1 MIELSTPLDI
11 DNKIMANPIFACRIP
26 DDDLQAFR
34 DLCKRYNLDPG
45 EAVKRFMAE
54 SVQNGCLPDR
64 VLNPNTDSLS
74 LQDRVSR
81 LEARLEAIEAKKQS
95 VAIAA

>member
-1 MIELSTPLDI
+1 
-11 DNKIMANPIFACRIP
+11 MANPIFACRIP

-45 EAVKRFMAE
+45 EAVKRFMADAIA
-54 SVQNGCLPDR
+54 QGRLPDEI
-64 VLNPNTDSLS
+64 LNPGTDTLS

-81 LEARLEAIEAKKQS
+81 LEARLEALEAGKKQPA
-95 VAIAA
+95 AIAA

>member
-1 MIELSTPLDI
+1 
-11 DNKIMANPIFACRIP
+11 MANPIFACRIP

-45 EAVKRFMAE
+45 EAVKRFMGEAIA
-54 SVQNGCLPDR
+54 QGRLPDEI
-64 VLNPNTDSLS
+64 LNPGTDALS

-81 LEARLEAIEAKKQS
+81 LEARLEAIETGKKQS

>member
-1 MIELSTPLDI
+1 
-11 DNKIMANPIFACRIP
+11 MANPIFACRIP

-45 EAVKRFMAE
+45 EAVKRFMSE
-54 SVQNGCLPDR
+54 SVRDGCLPDR
-64 VLNPNTDSLS
+64 VLNPGTDTLS

-81 LEARLEAIEAKKQS
+81 LEARLEAIEAGKKQPA
-95 VAIAA
+95 AIAA

>member
-1 MIELSTPLDI
+1 
-11 DNKIMANPIFACRIP
+11 MANPIFACRVP

-45 EAVKRFMAE
+45 EAVKRFMGE
-54 SVQNGCLPDR
+54 SVRDGCLPDR
-64 VLNPNTDSLS
+64 VLNPGTDTLS

-81 LEARLEAIEAKKQS
+81 LEARLEALESAKKQP

>member
-1 MIELSTPLDI
+1 
-11 DNKIMANPIFACRIP
+11 MANPIFACRIP

-34 DLCKRYNLDPG
+34 DLCKRYNLDPS
-45 EAVKRFMAE
+45 EAVKRFMSE
-54 SVQNGCLPDR
+54 SVQSGALPDR
-64 VLNPNTDSLS
+64 VLNPGTDTIS

-81 LEARLEAIEAKKQS
+81 LEARLEALESGKKQS

>member
-1 MIELSTPLDI
+1 
-11 DNKIMANPIFACRIP
+11 MANPIFACRIP

-54 SVQNGCLPDR
+54 SVRDGFLPDR
-64 VLNPNTDSLS
+64 VLNPGTDTIS

-81 LEARLEAIEAKKQS
+81 LEARLEALESGKKQMA
-95 VAIAA
+95 AIAA